1 MCSPSSAGKPAC
13 SYAHTESNGVGSS
26 LRETEKVIETERT
39 ERSRDRQRI
48 QLPLEIQDNITKLN
62 LREKKQHHLV
72 CVYLYRDPDR
82 RG

>member
-26 LRETEKVIETERT
+26 LRETERT